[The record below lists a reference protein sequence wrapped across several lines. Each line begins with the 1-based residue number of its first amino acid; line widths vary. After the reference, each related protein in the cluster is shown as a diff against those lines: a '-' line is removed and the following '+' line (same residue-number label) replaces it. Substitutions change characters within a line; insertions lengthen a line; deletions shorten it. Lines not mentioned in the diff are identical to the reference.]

1 MVTKPDHAQF
11 TRLTI
16 TVNGGPNLDAMDSFP
31 VPLAFTAFA
40 IDNLTDDDINRIVQ
54 IVVDRIKASHPDYV
68 VYADREW
75 SGGIYRQGRD
85 TLYTPP
91 TPEPEPEP
99 QPDPE
104 PETPTEPGPETPTE
118 PQPEPAPETPT
129 EPGGEPST

>member
-99 QPDPE
+99 DPEPQPDPE

-118 PQPEPAPETPT
+118 P
-129 EPGGEPST
+129 GGEPAT